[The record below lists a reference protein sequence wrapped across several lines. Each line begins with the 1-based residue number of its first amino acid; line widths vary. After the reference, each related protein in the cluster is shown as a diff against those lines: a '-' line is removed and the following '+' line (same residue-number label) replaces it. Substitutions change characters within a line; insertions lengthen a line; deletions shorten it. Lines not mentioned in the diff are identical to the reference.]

1 MRAYTYLIGILIV
14 TLILALIVAND
25 KINRLQLEVDKWER
39 ILNS

>member
-1 MRAYTYLIGILIV
+1 MRVYAYLIGILIV
-14 TLILALIVAND
+14 TLILALMVAND